1 MASLIELNSFLDS
14 LLELP
19 RYAADASNNGIQFQG
34 TDKVEKAV
42 FAVDACEAVF
52 HAAADLNADFI
63 FVHHGISWGP
73 GIKRIQ
79 DFAAKRITILAANG
93 MSLYAAHL
101 PLDANDTIGHNAL
114 LAKMMKLKKAEP
126 FGTFYGLKIGFHGA
140 LPKAVTLEQLAALF
154 DKELASCGDFQMFG
168 DPQKKIK
175 HPAVISGGGACPEV
189 FSEMTREGADC
200 LVTGELTHPSYHYA
214 AEAGVQVLTLGH
226 YRSETPGVLAV
237 MNKVQEQFKIDCEF
251 IDCPTGL

>member
-1 MASLIELNSFLDS
+1 MTSLNELNAYLDS
-14 LLELP
+14 LLDLP
-19 RYAADASNNGIQFQG
+19 RYAADASNNGLQFQG
-34 TDKVEKAV
+34 ADKVEKAV

-73 GIKRIQ
+73 GVKRIQ
-79 DFAAKRITILAANG
+79 DIMAKRVTILAANS

-114 LAKMMKLKKAEP
+114 LAKMMKLKKVQP
-126 FGTFYGLKIGFHGA
+126 FGAYCGLKIGFRGE
-140 LPKAVTLEQLAALF
+140 LPQAMTLEQLAQVL
-154 DKELASCGDFQMFG
+154 DKELASSGDFQMIG
-168 DPQKKIK
+168 EPDVKVK
-175 HPAVISGGGACPEV
+175 HPAVISGGGAWTDV
-189 FSEMTREGADC
+189 FSEVIQEGVDC
-200 LVTGELTHPSYHYA
+200 LVTGEMTHQSYHYA
-214 AEAGVQVLTLGH
+214 EEAGVQVLTLGH

-237 MNKVQEQFKIDCEF
+237 MNKVQETFKIKCEF